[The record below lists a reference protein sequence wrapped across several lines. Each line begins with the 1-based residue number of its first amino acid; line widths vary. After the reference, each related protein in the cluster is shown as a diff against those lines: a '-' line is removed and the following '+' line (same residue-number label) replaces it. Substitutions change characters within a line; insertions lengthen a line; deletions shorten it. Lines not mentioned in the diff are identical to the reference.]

1 MTNQPTGECT
11 ITYKDAPTQI
21 LALQTF
27 DGQHYNGMPIR
38 VTPSIVRAHM
48 AKPPPPPPPG
58 SRGRGRGR
66 GGPRGRGGGD
76 RGGRGR
82 GGRGRDNH
90 HGNDDDRFDRDGKKD
105 KFPNYLEHIPPEDDP
120 LATRTLFTGNLEL
133 NITDEEIK
141 RIFGRYGN
149 LLDIDIKRPPPGKI
163 IEIFEFCRHLTSFFL
178 QKSF

>member
-1 MTNQPTGECT
+1 MN
-11 ITYKDAPTQI
+11 
-21 LALQTF
+21 LL
-27 DGQHYNGMPIR
+27 
-38 VTPSIVRAHM
+38 
-48 AKPPPPPPPG
+48 
-58 SRGRGRGR
+58 
-66 GGPRGRGGGD
+66 
-76 RGGRGR
+76 GGRGR

-149 LLDIDIKRPPPGKI
+149 LLDIDIKRPPPGKYFSLR
-163 IEIFEFCRHLTSFFL
+163 EINFR
-178 QKSF
+178 KSSILLMA